1 MRLVDIDKVKKN
13 LDERNPDWTAEDY
26 VEECEDAAF
35 YSSIEDFIA
44 DHDYEIEMMMFAPEI
59 VPDEPQW
66 IPCSERLPEENCRVL
81 ISTEYKTT
89 CIAYYSKE
97 QWHPDGYKGA
107 IFKPIYVLAWM
118 PMPDAYEP
126 PEVKADE

>member
-1 MRLVDIDKVKKN
+1 MADLIERKAVLETFAEMIDTPDYDVIARCYSEADVQKAVQALKDIPSAN
-13 LDERNPDWTAEDY
+13 R
-26 VEECEDAAF
+26 
-35 YSSIEDFIA
+35 
-44 DHDYEIEMMMFAPEI
+44 
-59 VPDEPQW
+59 W